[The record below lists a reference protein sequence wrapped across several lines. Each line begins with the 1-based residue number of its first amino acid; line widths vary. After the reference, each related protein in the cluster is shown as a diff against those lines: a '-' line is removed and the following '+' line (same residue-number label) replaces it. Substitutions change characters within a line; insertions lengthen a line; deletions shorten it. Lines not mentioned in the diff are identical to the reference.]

1 MFLPASGRRLHNN
14 GNINEVGKYCM
25 FWTTGSSSGG
35 GNRFRIDK
43 RKKSSDS
50 NKFEYD
56 VNTAGYQAAA
66 GCAVL
71 AIKEQ

>member
-1 MFLPASGRRLHNN
+1 
-14 GNINEVGKYCM
+14 M